1 MRALLSVST
10 LAAALSLAALPARAG
25 VPQIFMFDAY
35 GTDLPAGDAVV
46 QVLLSAASDQPV
58 TFSYT
63 TVNGTAIAGQDYVA
77 ASGTLTIP
85 PGNTSSQI
93 AVTLL
98 ADGLDEPTE
107 TFTLVVSNPVGAT
120 IGDGESL
127 ISILDGDPTTE
138 VKAGRC
144 EAQEGAGVTTC
155 VLSILVLMQGTQTV
169 TVDYAT
175 ANGTAA
181 AGLDYVAASGTL
193 TFPPG
198 GPAFQNVP
206 LTVIGDSEVELN
218 ETFFLN
224 LANATNAVVT
234 DGTGEA
240 TIIDDDAPALGSQAL
255 VHGAQLR
262 ADLAPGPGPTVG
274 RDHYVVDQSP
284 YSSWEV
290 VVDEVSGDVAPG
302 LVLDL
307 LAEDNSTVL
316 ATGAN
321 VGGGSARSLR
331 WQRRLPYGETR
342 QHVRVHSPSCGTA
355 CGADDIYRVRAY
367 ETTERIP
374 RFNNSGSQATIVVL
388 DNTTDQPVA
397 GNVDFWQSSGI
408 LLLSMPF
415 SCAPHGVAVV
425 NASAQPALSF
435 QSGSITITHDAPYG
449 ALAGKAVALEPST
462 GFAFDTP
469 LEHKVK

>member
-1 MRALLSVST
+1 MRALLSVPM
-10 LAAALSLAALPARAG
+10 LAAALSLGALPAQAG
-25 VPQIFMFDAY
+25 VPQIFMFDAFAV
-35 GTDLPAGDAVV
+35 DQPAGNANVA
-46 QVLLSAASDQPV
+46 VLLSAASDEPV

-63 TVNGTAIAGQDYVA
+63 TVNGTAVAGQDYVA

-85 PGNTSSQI
+85 PGETNGEIVVSI
-93 AVTLL
+93 L

-127 ISILDGDPTTE
+127 ITVLDGDPTTE
-138 VKAGRC
+138 VRAGRC
-144 EAQEGAGVTTC
+144 EVQEGAGVATC
-155 VLSILVLMQGTQTV
+155 VLSVLVLMPGTQTV

-175 ANGTAA
+175 ANGTAT
-181 AGLDYVAASGTL
+181 AGLDYLPASGTL

-206 LTVIGDSEVELN
+206 LTVLGDSEIELN
-218 ETFFLN
+218 ELFVLN
-224 LANATNAVVT
+224 LTNVTNAIVT
-234 DGTGEA
+234 DATGEA
-240 TIIDDDAPALGSQAL
+240 TILDDDALPLGNQAI
-255 VHGAQLR
+255 VHGTRLR
-262 ADLAPGPGPTVG
+262 ADLAAAPGPAVD
-274 RDHYVVDQSP
+274 RDHYVVEQAP

-316 ATGAN
+316 ATGAV

-355 CGADDIYRVRAY
+355 CGADDTYRLRAY

-374 RFNNSGSQATIVVL
+374 RFNNSGSQATVVVL
-388 DNTTDQPVA
+388 HNTTDQPVA
-397 GNVDFWQSSGI
+397 GNVDFWQASGI
-408 LLLSMPF
+408 LLLSTPVTL
-415 SCAPHGVAVV
+415 APHGVAVV
-425 NASAQPALSF
+425 NAAAQPALSF

-449 ALAGKAVALEPST
+449 ALAGKAVALEPAT

-469 LEHKVK
+469 LEHKPK